1 MKGIAELTDA
11 YAEYKNHL
19 DAIVKLGEKLAEVT
33 GDRESIKDATE
44 SLKVLNHHL
53 NEIELVL
60 AGSLAYREEEDLTC
74 LTTGQVVN
82 TRFHTMYSGEVEE
95 IRRPL
100 SYECPF

>member
-33 GDRESIKDATE
+33 GERESIKDATE

-53 NEIELVL
+53 GEVESVL
-60 AGSLAYREEEDLTC
+60 EWTLTHREDLDLTC

-82 TRFHTMYSGEVEE
+82 SRFHTMYSGEVEE